1 MLQFITIVHNAS
13 DSAAGRD
20 ASALRSEALDLHPDW
35 RIAFEAPG
43 LVIIQKRDASLAHA
57 GVLISDRGGYVAGA
71 LFERDDGAG
80 VPRAVTALDARRITG
95 RTAERLFDDY
105 WGSYVGFVRDCHR
118 NLVHVARTPSG
129 SVTCYYGKRS
139 AAYTFFSNPKDGARL
154 SLDNLEP
161 DWGYIL
167 RRVCN
172 NRFRDSS
179 TGVLGV
185 REIAPGEIVTVG
197 QDEEIARSVWS
208 LASCARR
215 EPIANHAA
223 AGEALRTTVDAAT
236 AALATAHG
244 RICVRLSGG
253 LDSSIILSS
262 LAKAGADIRAIT
274 YATTEPDGE
283 ERSYARAVAD
293 RYDVSLTEIVRDPS
307 RARLREIQ
315 HPLAIRPCLWIADAE
330 SEEIEADFAAQNG
343 VGAYFGGRGGDIV
356 LYRSRDS
363 HATTDLLEAKG
374 FGVGW
379 LRELWRT
386 AARRNC
392 APWVILQEVATL
404 RREQRNPEMTPWA
417 PDYLTEEGRQRLR
430 AEPVA
435 PDHLPIGKRRHVQTL
450 EDRCNYYDC
459 FPYADYVYPLVSQ
472 PVIET
477 ALRIPS
483 YILSPDG
490 DDRRLAREAFRQ
502 RLPDE
507 VYRRRSKGG
516 TGNYL
521 IQMLMQERRFLT
533 DYLAG
538 GLLAEQGVLD
548 SNKMAAMLRPQS
560 LMTVKNHMME
570 IVGAITVEAWLRTWT
585 SARAS
590 KRPNEMHVAI

>member
-1 MLQFITIVHNAS
+1 MLLFIAIAWDAS
-13 DSAAGRD
+13 NRAADRD
-20 ASALRSEALDLHPDW
+20 AAALRSEALNLHPDW
-35 RIAFEAPG
+35 RIAFEAAG
-43 LVIIQKRDASLAHA
+43 LTIIQQTHVSLAHA
-57 GVLISDRGGYVAGA
+57 GVLIADRGGYIAGA

-80 VPRAVTALDARRITG
+80 VPRAVRALDARRIAG
-95 RTAERLFDDY
+95 RAADWLFDDH
-105 WGSYVGFVRDCHR
+105 WGSYVGFVRDCFR
-118 NLVHVARTPSG
+118 DLVHVARTPSG
-129 SVTCYYGKRS
+129 SVTCYYGKRG
-139 AAYTFFSNPKDGARL
+139 AAYAFFSDPKDGARL

-161 DWGYIL
+161 DWRYIL

-185 REIAPGEIVTVG
+185 RELAPGEIVTVG
-197 QDEEIARSVWS
+197 QDEATARSAWS

-215 EPIANHAA
+215 EQIANHAA
-223 AGEALRTTVDAAT
+223 AGEALRAAVDAST
-236 AALATAHG
+236 AALATVHG

-253 LDSSIILSS
+253 LDSSIVLSS
-262 LAKAGADIRAIT
+262 LAKASVDLRAIT

-293 RYDVSLTEIVRDPS
+293 LYDVPITEIVRDPS
-307 RARLREIQ
+307 RARLQEVQ

-356 LYRSRDS
+356 LYRSRNS
-363 HATTDLLEAKG
+363 HATTDLLEAQG

-379 LRELWRT
+379 LRELWQA

-392 APWVILQEVATL
+392 APWVILQEVANL
-404 RREQRNPEMTPWA
+404 RREQRNPDVTPWA
-417 PDYLTEEGRQRLR
+417 PDYLTEEARQHLR
-430 AEPVA
+430 AEAAA

-450 EDRCNYYDC
+450 EDRCNYYDS

-472 PVIET
+472 PVMET
-477 ALRIPS
+477 ALCIPS

-490 DDRRLAREAFRQ
+490 DDRRLARETFRQ
-502 RLPDE
+502 RLPE
-507 VYRRRSKGG
+507 QIYRRRSKGG
-516 TGNYL
+516 TGTYL
-521 IQMLMQERRFLT
+521 IQLLMQERRFLT
-533 DYLAG
+533 DFLAG
-538 GLLAEQGVLD
+538 GSLAEQGVID
-548 SNKMAAMLRPQS
+548 RDKIAAMLRPQS

-570 IVGAITVEAWLRTWT
+570 IVGAVTVEAWLRAWT

-590 KRPNEMHVAI
+590 RTPHETHVAI

>member
-1 MLQFITIVHNAS
+1 MLQFITIAHNTS

-20 ASALRSEALDLHPDW
+20 AAALRSEALDLHPDW
-35 RIAFEAPG
+35 RIVFEAAG
-43 LVIIQKRDASLAHA
+43 LVIIQKSDASLAHA

-71 LFERDDGAG
+71 LFECDDGAG

-95 RTAERLFDDY
+95 RTAEWLFDDY
-105 WGSYVGFVRDCHR
+105 WGSYVGFVRDCCR

-129 SVTCYYGKRS
+129 SVTCYYGKLG
-139 AAYTFFSNPKDGARL
+139 AAYAFFSDPKDGARL

-161 DWGYIL
+161 DWRYIL

-172 NRFRDSS
+172 NRFRDNS

-185 REIAPGEIVTVG
+185 REIASGEIVTVG
-197 QDEEIARSVWS
+197 QDEAIARSVWS

-215 EPIANHAA
+215 DPIANYAA
-223 AGEALRTTVDAAT
+223 AGEALRAAVDAAT
-236 AALATAHG
+236 SALATAHG

-262 LAKAGADIRAIT
+262 LVKAGADLRAIT

-293 RYDVSLTEIVRDPS
+293 RYDVPMTEIVRDPS

-363 HATTDLLEAKG
+363 HATADLLEVKG

-379 LRELWRT
+379 LRELCRT
-386 AARRNC
+386 SARRNC
-392 APWVILQEVATL
+392 APWVILQEVANL
-404 RREQRNPEMTPWA
+404 RREQRYPLKTLWA
-417 PDYLTEEGRQRLR
+417 PDYLTEEARQRLR
-430 AEPVA
+430 TEAVA
-435 PDHLPIGKRRHVQTL
+435 QDYLPIGKRRHVQTL

-507 VYRRRSKGG
+507 VYYRRSKGG

-538 GLLAEQGVLD
+538 GLLAEQGVID
-548 SNKMAAMLRPQS
+548 SDKIAAMLRPQS

-585 SARAS
+585 SAQES
-590 KRPNEMHVAI
+590 KRPHEMHVAI